1 MNKPNDPLVDVAILF
16 IYLLFR
22 LFNTSDF
29 SIQEITIGTKLTWHW
44 KIRDQTDTIKKLG
57 TKLKYSLKDMDQICS
72 LPTKKKRRERE
83 REREE
88 EEEF

>member
-29 SIQEITIGTKLTWHW
+29 SIQEITIGTKLT
-44 KIRDQTDTIKKLG
+44 
-57 TKLKYSLKDMDQICS
+57 
-72 LPTKKKRRERE
+72 
-83 REREE
+83 
-88 EEEF
+88 